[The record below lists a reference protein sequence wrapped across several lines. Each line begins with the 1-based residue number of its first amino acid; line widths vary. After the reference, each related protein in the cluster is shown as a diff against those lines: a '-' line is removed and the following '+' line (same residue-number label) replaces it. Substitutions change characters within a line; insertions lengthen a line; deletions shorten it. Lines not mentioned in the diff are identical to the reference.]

1 METWKE
7 GGAATPEGWWAAPDR
22 WPLHNSLWVRA
33 GLRTHAYQA
42 DQITELLKH
51 RMGFFLFKNGGR
63 DGEVLADRPDLA
75 VCKGCPPLM
84 QAQDCQICL
93 PALTPKPRHP
103 ECVKFSDL
111 IVLCC
116 KYVQPVD
123 HHFAFCTILIDGL

>member
-1 METWKE
+1 M
-7 GGAATPEGWWAAPDR
+7 GSQDR

-42 DQITELLKH
+42 GQITELLKH
-51 RMGFFLFKNGGR
+51 SNLKNKTKKSWGGEMGRSSLIDQTLLYVR
-63 DGEVLADRPDLA
+63 
-75 VCKGCPPLM
+75 PPLM

-111 IVLCC
+111 IV
-116 KYVQPVD
+116 YVVNMFSQWT
-123 HHFAFCTILIDGL
+123 TILHFVLYGLMLSSSY